1 MGKHELKH
9 FIVSKWP
16 SSGLLVTVLSL
27 IVFPSVV
34 ILSDYLYNPVLKQT
48 LLKDTYYVGDHF
60 ELTILEYSIR
70 FVQISIFIII
80 LFFYPPYPTPLSMED
95 YFKER
100 GYKSAVIEYEYVK
113 LILYVAVPL
122 FIGLTAI
129 PYFDPL
135 IQQYYSI
142 TFETYQGTT
151 FVVAQTVLLFVVL
164 AGILKLI
171 FAVFRKKFRL
181 YFAKGCFIIALE
193 KKDETAKMSYFIKG
207 LEAYNSYLRRNFDVQ
222 INDIK
227 KFISKI
233 WGLPLEERYNAVDEI
248 STVFIKNP
256 SEIYTLDPLRQL
268 QKYLLYGRI
277 EEDNSQYFSLEEL
290 LTQQPTINKI
300 KDLSTFFAV
309 TAIPLAISLVDLY
322 QRFLQ

>member
-48 LLKDTYYVGDHF
+48 LLNDIYYVENHF
-60 ELTILEYSIR
+60 ELTLLEYTIK
-70 FVQISIFIII
+70 FIQISIFIII
-80 LFFYPPYPTPLSMED
+80 LLFYPPYPTPLSIED

-100 GYKSAVIEYEYVK
+100 GYKNAVIEYEYVK
-113 LILYVAVPL
+113 LILYITVPL
-122 FIGLTAI
+122 FIGLTAM

-142 TFETYQGTT
+142 SFRTYQGST
-151 FVVAQTVLLFVVL
+151 FQVAQTVLLFVVL
-164 AGILKLI
+164 AGILKLV

-181 YFAKGCFIIALE
+181 YFAKGCFEIALE
-193 KKDETAKMSYFIKG
+193 KQDETAKMSYFIKG

-222 INDIK
+222 VNDIK
-227 KFISKI
+227 KFVSKI
-233 WGLPLEERYNAVDEI
+233 WGLKHEERYKAVDEI
-248 STVFIKNP
+248 STEFIKDL
-256 SEIYTLDPLRQL
+256 SENYTLDPLRRL
-268 QKYLLYGRI
+268 QKYLLYGKI
-277 EEDNSQYFSLEEL
+277 EERDIQYFSLEEL
-290 LTQQPTINKI
+290 LMQQPTINKI

-322 QRFLQ
+322 QKLPL